1 MKGRCG
7 TLYIICLILHSSSA
21 NIRPKIL
28 GGGETFENE
37 GGAEKI
43 YTEKWIWGEAFQQ
56 PHSKK
61 GVVPVLL
68 LGLCDRE
75 LELVGHD
82 HGSENNVFQSKK
94 EKEKKFPLKKKFFTQ
109 IWVQD

>member
-1 MKGRCG
+1 MK
-7 TLYIICLILHSSSA
+7 
-21 NIRPKIL
+21 
-28 GGGETFENE
+28 NE

-82 HGSENNVFQSKK
+82 HGSENNAYKNIRYLTLLRFDEIFFSSIKK
-94 EKEKKFPLKKKFFTQ
+94 MKEWNFNREKWLDVLSDNLLKYDLAF
-109 IWVQD
+109 